1 MILFCNMLTVF
12 CTFDLQKIEVT
23 SMIEINLGRLDLLDT
38 ITSFLTDKTCNLI
51 PIYLTNNTHM
61 LLLLANATH
70 VTDQFLDIELRATS
84 LYKVI

>member
-1 MILFCNMLTVF
+1 MLTVF

-61 LLLLANATH
+61 LLLLAHATH
-70 VTDQFLDIELRATS
+70 VADQFLEIELRATS